1 GQPGKNFYQ
10 VNFEL
15 TNTSTRTLD
24 AAQFVTQLIDPNGV
38 KFQLSRAAATTSGAP
53 GWLQG
58 QIGPGVTLNAS
69 AGFEVPDSLAGPKLE
84 WTFALDSNN
93 GTPVARVTIP
103 FRPTTPAAPAAPP
116 IVADVSILNASFSP
130 EGNELRVVGTLRNAS
145 GQPLAVTLR
154 DITLISGN
162 NASAII
168 NTLPAAPWN
177 VQPGETLAF
186 QLTFNRPAGGALAIL
201 TILGQSFEIGGV

>member
-1 GQPGKNFYQ
+1 
-10 VNFEL
+10 
-15 TNTSTRTLD
+15 
-24 AAQFVTQLIDPNGV
+24 
-38 KFQLSRAAATTSGAP
+38 
-53 GWLQG
+53 
-58 QIGPGVTLNAS
+58 
-69 AGFEVPDSLAGPKLE
+69 
-84 WTFALDSNN
+84 
-93 GTPVARVTIP
+93 
-103 FRPTTPAAPAAPP
+103 
-116 IVADVSILNASFSP
+116 
-130 EGNELRVVGTLRNAS
+130 
-145 GQPLAVTLR
+145 VTLR